1 MIYLWGAL
9 SVGLELL
16 LFFRM
21 VLKGRKGGKR
31 AY

>member
-16 LFFRM
+16 LFF
-21 VLKGRKGGKR
+21 LGKQRKKR
-31 AY
+31 KPGP